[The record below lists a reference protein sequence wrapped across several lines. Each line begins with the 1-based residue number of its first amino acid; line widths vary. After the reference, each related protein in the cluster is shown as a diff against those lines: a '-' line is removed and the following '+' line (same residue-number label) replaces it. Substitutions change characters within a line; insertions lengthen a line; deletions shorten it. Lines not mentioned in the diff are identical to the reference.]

1 MKKFLVVFVV
11 SVLLSSQ
18 AIAAACYTMPEA
30 EAEQGIRIH
39 SELMVIGLNCQ
50 HMYKANGKN
59 LYSAYR
65 TFTADNIKL
74 FAAYERNLMEYF
86 RRTGSPD
93 PEGQL
98 NAMRTIFANK
108 IANDSARMRPDQF
121 CKHYAGRIEKV
132 AKMSQSDIKK
142 WAATFYPSHPTSKP
156 ICASATASQ

>member
-1 MKKFLVVFVV
+1 MLQKFLIAFALSVFLTVPA
-11 SVLLSSQ
+11 L
-18 AIAAACYTMPEA
+18 AANSCYTTPEA

-65 TFTADNIKL
+65 SFTSDNIKL
-74 FAAYERNLMEYF
+74 FADYERSLMEYF
-86 RRTGSPD
+86 RRTGASD
-93 PEGQL
+93 PESQL
-98 NAMRTIFANK
+98 NSMRTVFANK

-132 AKMSQSDIKK
+132 SGMSQNEIKK
-142 WAATFYPSHPTSKP
+142 WAATFYPSHPTTKP
-156 ICASATASQ
+156 ICNQH

>member
-1 MKKFLVVFVV
+1 MKKFLMVFVV

-18 AIAAACYTMPEA
+18 AMAASCYTMPEA
-30 EAEQGIRIH
+30 ESEQGIRIH

-59 LYSAYR
+59 LYAAYR
-65 TFTADNIKL
+65 TFTANNIKL

-93 PEGQL
+93 PEAQL
-98 NAMRTIFANK
+98 NSMRTIFANK

-121 CKHYAGRIEKV
+121 CKHYASRIEKV
-132 AKMSQSDIKK
+132 ANMSQSDIKK

-156 ICASATASQ
+156 ICASASQ

>member
-1 MKKFLVVFVV
+1 MLRKFLIAFVL
-11 SVLLSSQ
+11 SVLFSTS
-18 AIAAACYTMPEA
+18 AMAAPACYTMPEA

-59 LYSAYR
+59 LYASYR
-65 TFTADNIKL
+65 SFTAENIKL
-74 FAAYERNLMEYF
+74 FADYERSLMEYY
-86 RRTGSPD
+86 RRTGAAD

-98 NAMRTIFANK
+98 NSMRTIFANK

-132 AKMSQSDIKK
+132 SAMSQTDIKK
-142 WAATFYPSHPTSKP
+142 WAATFYPSHPTTKP
-156 ICASATASQ
+156 ICN